1 MKMGNEL
8 KPCPFCGEEAKLTH
22 GKQTKMLLQ
31 DWHNPDEALF
41 MPSKVTCS
49 NCGASITK
57 DANVHDNGGTNE
69 AFRKSAE
76 KVAEAWNT
84 RAPDLL
90 ALLKR
95 CKPWLELDL
104 ERRKFTD
111 YDDLENKAYGDKA
124 ISELNAL
131 LSDIAKAEAR
141 NDAN

>member
-76 KVAEAWNT
+76 KVTEAWNT
-84 RAPDLL
+84 RAPDLP

-95 CKPWLELDL
+95 CKPWLKDQRKIVAAIVKLSKGSDREGKLQKQLADL
-104 ERRKFTD
+104 T
-111 YDDLENKAYGDKA
+111 
-124 ISELNAL
+124 AL
-131 LSDIAKAEAR
+131 LSDIEKMEAEK
-141 NDAN
+141 